1 MGGDTRYAKA
11 QVTWS
16 IGPLAVTSH
25 AHRRSSYPRMGGDAG
40 VRMGGDA
47 GVSKNAG
54 QRPVFGVPLYLKTSC
69 RTTCSRRA
77 VLWKTAAGT
86 SGWRHTRGV
95 AVAFGGDCP
104 PFEPARS
111 SVAAL
116 PAGAGHPR
124 WGFSTSALG
133 SLR

>member
-1 MGGDTRYAKA
+1 
-11 QVTWS
+11 
-16 IGPLAVTSH
+16 
-25 AHRRSSYPRMGGDAG
+25 
-40 VRMGGDA
+40 
-47 GVSKNAG
+47 
-54 QRPVFGVPLYLKTSC
+54 
-69 RTTCSRRA
+69 
-77 VLWKTAAGT
+77 LWKTAAV
-86 SGWRHTRGV
+86 SFAV
-95 AVAFGGDCP
+95 VELDKAVMVAFGDGCP